1 MTEKEQKLIA
11 RLRNEVGDKD
21 LPYRFLDD
29 DLLDLLNEAI
39 GDYSRHRPR
48 VQRGKITLLP
58 DITEYQLPDDYQ
70 TWISGLTGY
79 EIFDRTLFL
88 SVPPVGNFDLT
99 FTYLADHTL
108 ESITDR
114 DVSLLFDYSMWKLL
128 DNIVREGAEISGL
141 KLGKG
146 LEIKFD
152 NFDQISKEAERRLK
166 RYTDSISKPIG
177 VWT

>member
-11 RLRNEVGDKD
+11 RLRNEVGDKEE
-21 LPYRFLDD
+21 PYRFLDD
-29 DLLDLLNEAI
+29 DLLDLLNEAV
-39 GDYSRHRPR
+39 GDYSKHRPR

-70 TWISGLTGY
+70 TWINGLTGY

-108 ESITDR
+108 ESIPDR

-128 DNIVREGAEISGL
+128 DSIVQDGAEISGL

-146 LEIKFD
+146 LDIKFD
-152 NFDQISKEAERRLK
+152 NFDQISTMAQQRQA
-166 RYTDSISKPIG
+166 RYMKLVTKPIG
-177 VWT
+177 MWS